1 MSQRRTKKSWKI
13 VTAEEHNY
21 LGGLGES
28 IAGMLARKRPTRQEF
43 VAVNDTFG
51 ESATPDELMKKY
63 KIDSTAVVEAVKR
76 VLGR

>member
-1 MSQRRTKKSWKI
+1 MESVEKTGKI

-28 IAGMLARKRPTRQEF
+28 VAGMLARKRPTIQEF

-51 ESATPDELMKKY
+51 ESATPAELMKKY
-63 KIDSTAVVEAVKR
+63 GIDADAVKAAVKR
-76 VLGR
+76 IMKR